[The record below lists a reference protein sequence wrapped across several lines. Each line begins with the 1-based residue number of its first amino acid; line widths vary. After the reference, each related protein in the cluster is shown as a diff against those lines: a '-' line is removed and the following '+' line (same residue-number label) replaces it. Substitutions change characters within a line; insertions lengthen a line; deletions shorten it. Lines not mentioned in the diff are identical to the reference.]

1 MSLEELMSS
10 VGATGYIHV
19 LDIDDDAETG
29 LNADSLV
36 VTASVFKIGVA
47 LELARQYST
56 GKLDPLQRVCV
67 GVGDHVM
74 GPTGLSGVLDEAD
87 LSLRDLSYLMM
98 TLSDNTATDVIV
110 NLVGLERV
118 NATLRTLGLE
128 ETVLEGDC
136 RHLLGSLLAD
146 LAFTAEEAFAPKIN
160 QLDPQRLRACR
171 SLKAEATT
179 RSTPRETTRLL
190 QMIWRDEA
198 GSAEACAE
206 VRRLMGLQVWRDRL
220 SSGFGD
226 EVMISAKTGT
236 LPGIRNE
243 AGVCAFPDGKRY
255 AVAVFTVADTFEIRR
270 PEIDHAIGR
279 AARLAIDTL
288 R

>member
-1 MSLEELMSS
+1 MNLEELMAD
-10 VGATGYIHV
+10 VGATGYVHAR
-19 LDIDDDAETG
+19 DIDDDAEVG
-29 LNADSLV
+29 LNADTLV
-36 VTASVFKIGVA
+36 VIASVFKIGVA
-47 LELARQYST
+47 LELARQYSS
-56 GKLDPLQRVCV
+56 GELDPLRRVRV
-67 GVGDHVM
+67 SVDDHVM
-74 GPTGLSGVLDEAD
+74 GPTGLSGMLDEAD

-98 TLSDNTATDVIV
+98 TVSDNTATDVIM

-128 ETVLEGDC
+128 QTVLEGDC
-136 RHLLGSLLAD
+136 RHLLGSLLED
-146 LAFTAEEAFAPKIN
+146 LVLTPEEALAPKISE
-160 QLDPQRLRACR
+160 LDPQRLRACR
-171 SLKAEATT
+171 ALKAEATT

-198 GSAEACAE
+198 GPPEACAE

-226 EVMISAKTGT
+226 EVIISAKTGT

-255 AVAVFTVADTFEIRR
+255 AVVVFTVADTFEIRR
-270 PEIDHAIGR
+270 PEIDHVIGR
-279 AARLAIDTL
+279 AARLAIDSL